1 VKYFANLNASRLVLW
16 CYLIWY
22 LFFATWYF
30 DRSAKLWLTSVGIS
44 AIVGVALLL
53 STWHSAARL
62 WSWTTFRLFLMPF
75 CVSSFS
81 ALVKGQGFI
90 LVFSPKEWENAV
102 AACLC
107 AGFCVFVGGAKLFVR
122 GSAPAAAAPNEPPA

>member
-1 VKYFANLNASRLVLW
+1 MKYFANLSASRLVLW

-22 LFFATWYF
+22 LFFATRYF
-30 DRSAKLWLTSVGIS
+30 EAKGSLWLTSVGIS
-44 AIVGVALLL
+44 AIVGCALLL

-81 ALVKGQGFI
+81 ALVKEKKFI
-90 LVFSPKEWENAV
+90 LIFSPHEWENAV

-107 AGFCVFVGGAKLFVR
+107 AGFCLFVGGAKLFVR
-122 GSAPAAAAPNEPPA
+122 GSVPPAASSDAP